1 LKYLVSTVTIFNS
14 YLFLNKLLSVRFNL
28 LHPFLSK
35 ITLYAASIDSNYTV
49 CRKNLIMVISSSHI
63 YSKSNL
69 DVVNINTANKI
80 NVKRFTQNGQ
90 IQIYQ
95 SSYRG
100 SYSSIIRDSLRNA
113 ALGRKV
119 LLIQFM
125 KGGVKQGVYNAVRLC
140 GNLTWVRSSHSFD
153 QYNIEAVENNKNL
166 KKSIHESTIELWN
179 FCKKELQSGENDQI
193 ILDEIFL
200 AIVMKIIDKDDLI
213 STLENRFISGDVIL
227 TGTAI
232 PKDLLLMANQITEL
246 RS

>member
-1 LKYLVSTVTIFNS
+1 
-14 YLFLNKLLSVRFNL
+14 
-28 LHPFLSK
+28 
-35 ITLYAASIDSNYTV
+35 
-49 CRKNLIMVISSSHI
+49 MVNSSSHI
-63 YSKSNL
+63 YSKDNL
-69 DVVNINTANKI
+69 DFVNINTANKF

-90 IQIYQ
+90 IQIYK

-125 KGGVKQGVYNAVRLC
+125 KGGVNQGVNNAVKLC

-153 QYNIEAVENNKNL
+153 QYNSETIENNKNL

-179 FCKKELQSGENDQI
+179 FCKRELQSGENDQI

-200 AIVMKIIDKDDLI
+200 AIDMKIIDKDDLI

-227 TGTAI
+227 TGTDI

>member
-1 LKYLVSTVTIFNS
+1 MSVSSLKSYSTSGDQV
-14 YLFLNKLLSVRFNL
+14 L
-28 LHPFLSK
+28 
-35 ITLYAASIDSNYTV
+35 
-49 CRKNLIMVISSSHI
+49 
-63 YSKSNL
+63 
-69 DVVNINTANKI
+69 NINKNNAEFKLRRPN
-80 NVKRFTQNGQ
+80 QNGQ

-119 LLIQFM
+119 LLVQLM
-125 KGGVKQGVYNAVRLC
+125 KGGVKQGICNSQKLC
-140 GNLTWVRSSHSFD
+140 GNLIWIRSSNSYD
-153 QYNIEAVENNKNL
+153 QYEPENLSDNKQL
-166 KKSIHESTIELWN
+166 SKSINSSIIEVWD
-179 FCKKELQSGENDQI
+179 FCKKELLSGKYDQV

-200 AIVMKIIDKDDLI
+200 AIKMNIISEDDLI

-227 TGTAI
+227 TGTDI

>member
-1 LKYLVSTVTIFNS
+1 
-14 YLFLNKLLSVRFNL
+14 
-28 LHPFLSK
+28 
-35 ITLYAASIDSNYTV
+35 
-49 CRKNLIMVISSSHI
+49 MVISSSHT
-63 YSKSNL
+63 YSKVNL
-69 DVVNINTANKI
+69 DVVNTNTANKN
-80 NVKRFTQNGQ
+80 NVKRFIQNGQ

-100 SYSSIIRDSLRNA
+100 SYPSIIRDSLRNA

-125 KGGVKQGVYNAVRLC
+125 KGGVKQGVNNPVKLC
-140 GNLTWVRSSHSFD
+140 GNLTWIRSSHSFD
-153 QYNIEAVENNKNL
+153 QYDFESIEDNKNL
-166 KKSIHESTIELWN
+166 KKSIHESTLELWN

-200 AIVMKIIDKDDLI
+200 AIDMQIIHKDDLI

-227 TGTAI
+227 TGTDI

>member
-1 LKYLVSTVTIFNS
+1 
-14 YLFLNKLLSVRFNL
+14 
-28 LHPFLSK
+28 
-35 ITLYAASIDSNYTV
+35 
-49 CRKNLIMVISSSHI
+49 MVISSSHI
-63 YSKSNL
+63 HSKSNL
-69 DVVNINTANKI
+69 DVVNINTAKKS

-95 SSYRG
+95 SLYRG
-100 SYSSIIRDSLRNA
+100 SYPSIIRDSLRNA

-125 KGGVKQGVYNAVRLC
+125 KGGVNQGVDNALKLC
-140 GNLTWVRSSHSFD
+140 GNLTWIRSSHSFD
-153 QYNIEAVENNKNL
+153 QYNSEEITNNNL
-166 KKSIHESTIELWN
+166 KKSIHESTLELWN
-179 FCKKELQSGENDQI
+179 FCKNELRSGENDQI

-200 AIVMKIIDKDDLI
+200 AIEMKIIDKDDLI

-227 TGTAI
+227 TGTDI

>member
-1 LKYLVSTVTIFNS
+1 
-14 YLFLNKLLSVRFNL
+14 
-28 LHPFLSK
+28 
-35 ITLYAASIDSNYTV
+35 
-49 CRKNLIMVISSSHI
+49 MVLSSSHI
-63 YSKSNL
+63 NTKNNL
-69 DVVNINTANKI
+69 DVLDINTDNKI
-80 NVKRFTQNGQ
+80 NFKNLAQNGQ

-95 SSYRG
+95 SQYRG
-100 SYSSIIRDSLRNA
+100 SYPSIIRDSLRNA

-125 KGGVKQGVYNAVRLC
+125 KGGVKQGVDNAVKLC

-153 QYNIEAVENNKNL
+153 QYNSEAIENNKNL
-166 KKSIHESTIELWN
+166 KKYIHESTIELWN

-200 AIVMKIIDKDDLI
+200 AIEMKIIEKDDLI

-227 TGTAI
+227 TGTNI
-232 PKDLLLMANQITEL
+232 PKDLLLMAHQITEL

>member
-1 LKYLVSTVTIFNS
+1 
-14 YLFLNKLLSVRFNL
+14 
-28 LHPFLSK
+28 
-35 ITLYAASIDSNYTV
+35 
-49 CRKNLIMVISSSHI
+49 MVISSSHI

-69 DVVNINTANKI
+69 DVVDINNANKN
-80 NVKRFTQNGQ
+80 NVKRFIQNGQ

-100 SYSSIIRDSLRNA
+100 SYTSIIRDSLRNA

-125 KGGVKQGVYNAVRLC
+125 KGGVKQGINNAVKLC
-140 GNLTWVRSSHSFD
+140 GNLTWVRSSLSFD
-153 QYNIEAVENNKNL
+153 QYHFEEIENNKDL
-166 KKSIHESTIELWN
+166 KKSIYESTYELWN
-179 FCKKELQSGENDQI
+179 FCKKELLSGDNDQI

-200 AIVMKIIDKDDLI
+200 AIEMKIIDKDDLI

-227 TGTAI
+227 TGTDI

>member
-1 LKYLVSTVTIFNS
+1 
-14 YLFLNKLLSVRFNL
+14 
-28 LHPFLSK
+28 
-35 ITLYAASIDSNYTV
+35 
-49 CRKNLIMVISSSHI
+49 MVISSSHNN
-63 YSKSNL
+63 YKSNL
-69 DVVNINTANKI
+69 DVVNKSTANKI
-80 NVKRFTQNGQ
+80 NVKRFTQSGQ
-90 IQIYQ
+90 IHIYK
-95 SSYRG
+95 SSYSG

-125 KGGVKQGVYNAVRLC
+125 KGGVKQGVDHAVKLC

-153 QYNIEAVENNKNL
+153 QYNSEVIENNKNL
-166 KKSIHESTIELWN
+166 KKSIHESTVELWN
-179 FCKKELQSGENDQI
+179 FCKKEMQSGENDQI

-200 AIVMKIIDKDDLI
+200 AIEMKIIDKDDLI

-227 TGTAI
+227 TGTDI

>member
-1 LKYLVSTVTIFNS
+1 MAISSAKNYSRSNHDVVKINTV
-14 YLFLNKLLSVRFNL
+14 
-28 LHPFLSK
+28 SK
-35 ITLYAASIDSNYTV
+35 I
-49 CRKNLIMVISSSHI
+49 NL
-63 YSKSNL
+63 
-69 DVVNINTANKI
+69 
-80 NVKRFTQNGQ
+80 KRFAQNGQ

-125 KGGVKQGVYNAVRLC
+125 KGGVNQGVANPVKLC

-153 QYNIEAVENNKNL
+153 QYNSEEIKNNQNVKLSIN
-166 KKSIHESTIELWN
+166 KSTNELWD
-179 FCKKELQSGENDQI
+179 FCKKELLSGENDQI

-200 AIVMKIIDKDDLI
+200 AIERKIIDKDDLV
-213 STLENRFISGDVIL
+213 STLKNRFISGDVIL
-227 TGTAI
+227 TGTNI

>member
-1 LKYLVSTVTIFNS
+1 
-14 YLFLNKLLSVRFNL
+14 
-28 LHPFLSK
+28 
-35 ITLYAASIDSNYTV
+35 
-49 CRKNLIMVISSSHI
+49 MVISSSHI
-63 YSKSNL
+63 YSKGNL
-69 DVVNINTANKI
+69 EVVKTNTANKV
-80 NVKRFTQNGQ
+80 NLKKFSQNGQ

-119 LLIQFM
+119 LLVQFM
-125 KGGVKQGVYNAVRLC
+125 KGGVKQGVDNKLKLC

-153 QYNIEAVENNKNL
+153 QYHSEEIENNKDLRN
-166 KKSIHESTIELWN
+166 SIHESTYELWN
-179 FCKKELQSGENDQI
+179 FCKKELLSGQNDQI

-200 AIVMKIIDKDDLI
+200 AVEMKIIDKDDLI

-227 TGTAI
+227 TGTGI
-232 PKDLLLMANQITEL
+232 PNDLLMMANQVTEL

>member
-1 LKYLVSTVTIFNS
+1 MVNSSTN
-14 YLFLNKLLSVRFNL
+14 
-28 LHPFLSK
+28 
-35 ITLYAASIDSNYTV
+35 NYPKT
-49 CRKNLIMVISSSHI
+49 
-63 YSKSNL
+63 NL
-69 DVVNINTANKI
+69 DVLDINASNKI
-80 NVKRFTQNGQ
+80 NSKRFTQNGQ

-119 LLIQFM
+119 LLVQFM
-125 KGGVKQGVYNAVRLC
+125 KGGVNQGVANPVKLC

-153 QYNIEAVENNKNL
+153 QYNSEEIANNKNL
-166 KKSIHESTIELWN
+166 KKSIHESIYELWN
-179 FCKKELQSGENDQI
+179 FCKKELLSGENDQI

-200 AIVMKIIDKDDLI
+200 AIEMKIIKKDDLI

-227 TGTAI
+227 TGTDI

>member
-1 LKYLVSTVTIFNS
+1 
-14 YLFLNKLLSVRFNL
+14 
-28 LHPFLSK
+28 
-35 ITLYAASIDSNYTV
+35 
-49 CRKNLIMVISSSHI
+49 MVISSSNG
-63 YSKSNL
+63 YLKSNHEF
-69 DVVNINTANKI
+69 VKRNTANKI
-80 NVKRFTQNGQ
+80 NLRKFTQNGQ

-125 KGGVKQGVYNAVRLC
+125 KGGVKQGIDNAVKLC

-153 QYNIEAVENNKNL
+153 QYNSEEIENNTNFKE
-166 KKSIHESTIELWN
+166 SIHKSTSELWN
-179 FCKKELQSGENDQI
+179 FCKKELLSGENDQI

-200 AIVMKIIDKDDLI
+200 AIEMQIIDKDDLI

-227 TGTAI
+227 TGTDI

>member
-1 LKYLVSTVTIFNS
+1 
-14 YLFLNKLLSVRFNL
+14 
-28 LHPFLSK
+28 
-35 ITLYAASIDSNYTV
+35 
-49 CRKNLIMVISSSHI
+49 MVISSSHT

-69 DVVNINTANKI
+69 DVVNINTTNKI
-80 NVKRFTQNGQ
+80 NVKRFIQNGQ

-125 KGGVKQGVYNAVRLC
+125 KGGVNQGVNNAVKLC

-153 QYNIEAVENNKNL
+153 QYNSDEIENNENL
-166 KKSIHESTIELWN
+166 KKSINESTIELWN
-179 FCKKELQSGENDQI
+179 FCKKELQSGKNDQV

-200 AIVMKIIDKDDLI
+200 AIDMKIIDKHDLI

-227 TGTAI
+227 TGTDI